1 MSTRQGS
8 LACYNRHLVTSSRRF
23 GRVLWF
29 GGGVLVA
36 AILLLIVYQIPPVK
50 FRLEWR
56 LDAFSGIVRGWIRPD
71 QTLPT
76 PVGVSSTSFQPF
88 VLPTKPASS
97 SEPASAEFAPTPS
110 PTALPGAVSLT
121 APTWEKQDWNNCGPA
136 TLALNL
142 RFHGWE
148 GDQFDIADLL
158 KPDRGDKNVNVEEL
172 AFYVRTQAGWLNAD
186 FRVGGTID
194 RLKSFLA
201 AGFPVIVEKGFV
213 LDESDGGGGWA
224 GHYLLLTGYDD
235 PQQTFI
241 VQDTNPGTGGPD
253 RRISYQELD
262 EGWREFNRVYMYIY
276 LPEDEARIQSILGQH
291 ADLDTNRSFALEAAQ
306 SEIERNPQDPY
317 GWFNLGTNLVY
328 FERYGEASQAF
339 DNALSLGLPWRFTR
353 YQFGPYI
360 AYFNQGRF
368 QDVIDLAEATL
379 FRTYKA
385 EESLLW
391 RGWANFRLGDLNSAV
406 VDWREALQYNPN
418 YQDARYALD
427 YVGATP

>member
-1 MSTRQGS
+1 M
-8 LACYNRHLVTSSRRF
+8 LA
-23 GRVLWF
+23 
-29 GGGVLVA
+29 A
-36 AILLLIVYQIPPVK
+36 AALLLIFYRIPPVK

-56 LDAFSGIVRGWIRPD
+56 IDAFSGIVRGWIRPD

-76 PVGVSSTSFQPF
+76 PVSVSGTSFQPF
-88 VLPTKPASS
+88 VLPTSSGDS
-97 SEPASAEFAPTPS
+97 SEPASTETTPIPS
-110 PTALPGAVSLT
+110 PTALPAAAFLQ

-142 RFHGWE
+142 RYHGWE

-186 FRVGGTID
+186 FRVGGTIEQ
-194 RLKSFLA
+194 LKSFIA
-201 AGFPVIVEKGFV
+201 AGFPVIVEKGFI

-235 PQQTFI
+235 AEQTFT

-253 RRISYQELD
+253 RSITYQELD

-276 LPEDEARIQSILGQH
+276 LPQDEARIQSILGQH
-291 ADLDTNRSFALEAAQ
+291 ADLDTNRSSALAAAQ
-306 SEIERNPQDPY
+306 SEIESDPQDPY

-406 VDWREALQYNPN
+406 VDWREALEYNPN
-418 YQDARYALD
+418 YQDAKYALD
-427 YVGATP
+427 YVGSTP

>member
-1 MSTRQGS
+1 M
-8 LACYNRHLVTSSRRF
+8 LA
-23 GRVLWF
+23 
-29 GGGVLVA
+29 A
-36 AILLLIVYQIPPVK
+36 AALLLIVYQIPPVK
-50 FRLEWR
+50 FRVEWR

-76 PVGVSSTSFQPF
+76 PVSVSGTSFQPF
-88 VLPTKPASS
+88 VLPTSSADS
-97 SEPASAEFAPTPS
+97 SEPASTETTPMPS
-110 PTALPGAVSLT
+110 PTALPSAASLP

-142 RFHGWE
+142 RYHGWE
-148 GDQFDIADLL
+148 GDQFDISDLL

-172 AFYVRTQAGWLNAD
+172 AFYVRTQAGWLNTN

-194 RLKSFLA
+194 QLKSFIA

-213 LDESDGGGGWA
+213 LDENDGGGGWA

-235 PQQTFI
+235 ANQTFT

-253 RRISYQELD
+253 RSITYQELD

-276 LPEDEARIQSILGQH
+276 LPQDEARIQSILGQH
-291 ADLDTNRSFALEAAQ
+291 ADLDTNRSSALAAAQ
-306 SEIERNPQDPY
+306 SEIEGDPQDPY
-317 GWFNLGTNLVY
+317 GWFNLGSNLVY
-328 FERYGEASQAF
+328 FERYGEASLAF

-406 VDWREALQYNPN
+406 VDWREALEYNPN
-418 YQDARYALD
+418 YQDAKYALD
-427 YVGATP
+427 YVGSTP

>member
-1 MSTRQGS
+1 M
-8 LACYNRHLVTSSRRF
+8 LA
-23 GRVLWF
+23 
-29 GGGVLVA
+29 A
-36 AILLLIVYQIPPVK
+36 AALLLIIYQIPFVK
-50 FRLEWR
+50 FRMEWR

-76 PVGVSSTSFQPF
+76 PASVSSTSFQPLT
-88 VLPTKPASS
+88 LPTRTASS
-97 SEPASAEFAPTPS
+97 PGPAQTETTPKPS
-110 PTALPGAVSLT
+110 PTPLPKAASLP
-121 APTWEKQDWNNCGPA
+121 APAWEKQDWNNCGPA

-148 GDQFDIADLL
+148 GDQFDISDVL

-186 FRVGGTID
+186 FRVGGTIEQ
-194 RLKSFLA
+194 LKRFLA
-201 AGFPVIVEKGFV
+201 AGLPVIVEKGFV
-213 LDESDGGGGWA
+213 LDETDGGGGWA

-235 PQQTFI
+235 EQQTFT

-253 RRISYQELD
+253 RTISYAELD
-262 EGWREFNRVYMYIY
+262 EGWREFNRVFLYIY
-276 LPEDEARIQSILGQH
+276 LPQDEARIHSILGDH
-291 ADLDTNRSFALEAAQ
+291 ANFDSNRSSALDAAQ
-306 SEIERNPQDPY
+306 NEIELNSRDPY

-368 QDVIDLAEATL
+368 QDVVDLAEATL

-391 RGWANFRLGDLNSAV
+391 RGWANFRLGDTNSAI
-406 VDWREALQYNPN
+406 VDWREALEYNPN
-418 YQDARYALD
+418 YQDALYALNF
-427 YVGATP
+427 VGSTP

>member
-1 MSTRQGS
+1 M
-8 LACYNRHLVTSSRRF
+8 TSSPRITW
-23 GRVLWF
+23 VLWF
-29 GGGVLVA
+29 AVGALA
-36 AILLLIVYQIPPVK
+36 AAALLLLAYQIPPVK

-76 PVGVSSTSFQPF
+76 PSSASASSFQLMVF
-88 VLPTKPASS
+88 PTPASS
-97 SEPASAEFAPTPS
+97 SVEVDTTRVPPTPAPS
-110 PTALPGAVSLT
+110 PTTLPEAVSLT

-148 GDQFDIADLL
+148 GDQFDVSDLL
-158 KPDRGDKNVNVEEL
+158 KPDRGDKNVNIEEL

-186 FRVGGTID
+186 FRVGGTIEQ
-194 RLKSFLA
+194 LKSFIA

-213 LDESDGGGGWA
+213 LGEGDGGGGWA

-235 PQQTFI
+235 AQQIFI

-253 RRISYQELD
+253 RTISYEELD

-276 LPEDEARIQSILGQH
+276 LPRDEARIQSILGEQ
-291 ADLDTNRSFALEAAQ
+291 ADLDTNRSTALDMAQ
-306 SEIERNPQDPY
+306 SEIELNPQDPY

-391 RGWANFRLGDLNSAV
+391 RGWANFRLGDTNSAV
-406 VDWREALQYNPN
+406 IDWREALQYNPN

-427 YVGATP
+427 YVGSTP

>member
-1 MSTRQGS
+1 M
-8 LACYNRHLVTSSRRF
+8 
-23 GRVLWF
+23 
-29 GGGVLVA
+29 LVA
-36 AILLLIVYQIPPVK
+36 ATLLLIIYQIPFVK

-56 LDAFSGIVRGWIRPD
+56 IDAFSGIVRGWIRPD

-76 PVGVSSTSFQPF
+76 PASISGTSFQLLA
-88 VLPTKPASS
+88 LPTRIASS
-97 SEPASAEFAPTPS
+97 SEPVRTETAPRPS
-110 PTALPGAVSLT
+110 PTALPAAVSLS

-148 GDQFDIADLL
+148 GDQFEISDVL
-158 KPDRGDKNVNVEEL
+158 KPDRGDKNVNIEEL

-186 FRVGGTID
+186 FRVGGTIEQ
-194 RLKSFLA
+194 LKSFIA
-201 AGFPVIVEKGFV
+201 AGLPVIVEKGFV
-213 LDESDGGGGWA
+213 LSEGDGGGGWA

-235 PQQTFI
+235 AQQIFI

-253 RRISYQELD
+253 RSITYQELD

-276 LPEDEARIQSILGQH
+276 LPQDEARIQSILGQH
-291 ADLDTNRSFALEAAQ
+291 ADLDTNRSIALAAAQ
-306 SEIERNPQDPY
+306 SEIETNSQDPY

-406 VDWREALQYNPN
+406 VDWREALEYKPN
-418 YQDARYALD
+418 YQDAKYALD
-427 YVGATP
+427 YVGSAP

>member
-1 MSTRQGS
+1 MLT
-8 LACYNRHLVTSSRRF
+8 
-23 GRVLWF
+23 
-29 GGGVLVA
+29 A
-36 AILLLIVYQIPPVK
+36 AALLMIIYQIPPIK

-76 PVGVSSTSFQPF
+76 PASISGISFQPF
-88 VLPTKPASS
+88 VLPTRIASS
-97 SEPASAEFAPTPS
+97 AEPARTQSAPIPS
-110 PTALPGAVSLT
+110 PTALPARVSLA

-148 GDQFDIADLL
+148 GDQFEISDLL
-158 KPDRGDKNVNVEEL
+158 KPDRGDKNVNIDEL

-186 FRVGGTID
+186 FRVGGTIEQ
-194 RLKSFLA
+194 LKSFIA

-213 LDESDGGGGWA
+213 LSEGDGGVGWA
-224 GHYLLLTGYDD
+224 GHYLLLTGYDEA
-235 PQQTFI
+235 QQTFI
-241 VQDTNPGTGGPD
+241 VQDTNPGTGGQN
-253 RRISYQELD
+253 RIISYVELD
-262 EGWREFNRVYMYIY
+262 EGWREFNRVYLYIY
-276 LPEDEARIQSILGQH
+276 LPQDEARIQSILGEQ
-291 ADLDTNRSFALEAAQ
+291 ADLDASRSFALEVAQ
-306 SEIERNPQDPY
+306 REIESDPQDPY

-368 QDVIDLAEATL
+368 QDVVDLAEATL

-406 VDWREALQYNPN
+406 MDWREALQYNPN
-418 YQDARYALD
+418 YQDALYALN
-427 YVGATP
+427 YVGSTP

>member
-1 MSTRQGS
+1 M
-8 LACYNRHLVTSSRRF
+8 
-23 GRVLWF
+23 LWF
-29 GGGVLVA
+29 AGGVLA
-36 AILLLIVYQIPPVK
+36 AAALLLILYQIPPVK

-56 LDAFSGIVRGWIRPD
+56 LDAFSGIVRGWIRPG

-76 PVGVSSTSFQPF
+76 PAGVSGASFQP
-88 VLPTKPASS
+88 LAPPTRTASL
-97 SEPASAEFAPTPS
+97 SEPAATESAPTPS
-110 PTALPGAVSLT
+110 PTALPATVSLT
-121 APTWEKQDWNNCGPA
+121 TPTWEKQDWNNCGPA

-142 RFHGWE
+142 RFYGWE
-148 GDQFDIADLL
+148 GDQFTISDLL
-158 KPDRGDKNVNVEEL
+158 KPDRGDKNVNIEEL
-172 AFYVRTQAGWLNAD
+172 AFYVRTQAGWLSAD

-194 RLKSFLA
+194 QLKSFLA
-201 AGFPVIVEKGFV
+201 AGIPVVVEKGFI
-213 LDESDGGGGWA
+213 LDEADGGGGWA

-235 PQQTFI
+235 AQQTFV

-253 RRISYQELD
+253 RIISYAELD

-276 LPEDEARIQSILGQH
+276 LPQDEARIQSILGEQSDFD
-291 ADLDTNRSFALEAAQ
+291 ANRSFALDMAQ
-306 SEIERNPQDPY
+306 REIEINPQDPY

-391 RGWANFRLGDLNSAV
+391 RGWANFRLGNLNNAV

-418 YQDARYALD
+418 YQDALYALD
-427 YVGATP
+427 YVGSTP